1 MGWSKKYKKSIN
13 CNNPKGFSQKAHCAG
28 RKKENVM
35 SSKLEELVGKRLTEE
50 QFDEAAGKK
59 DACYHKVKA
68 RYDVWPSAYA
78 SGALVKCRKVG
89 AKNWGNKSKKEGVDE
104 KVLGGKDMTSG
115 IDKNTKIT
123 FDKRIMNKKLA
134 GKTFVVVKK
143 GINTFNV
150 RPDGSGNERDTK
162 TLDAPTLLKLVKN
175 RTISKIVNSK
185 GKAIHEQSV
194 NEEKYVV
201 YVDKDGKGRKGRKI
215 VKSGL
220 SQMGAKR
227 LYNKL
232 VKTDD
237 YHEVGYD
244 DHKSWNQN
252 NIEKINEGDIESRE
266 LKLYIDND
274 SQLYNSR
281 FMPIIKNLSK
291 KMKKGN
297 FDKKLAIKGF
307 MYLVD
312 AGAKKYVKDYGGN
325 AKEMFS
331 KKDRIAV
338 ASDLA
343 DEFEDAYK
351 NKEYSFMEGKEKMFP
366 SGKVDAAVKL
376 AKRMGGN
383 MTGAVKKIEKMA
395 KGLSKNGRVQYAL
408 RQANE
413 SINEQQYFDP
423 NGELRKYM
431 DKVLKKAGIRV
442 IKYDPMKQSFYNGTW
457 GGFYTVASSNMTD
470 MPGQG
475 KVKRSSAVLPVYIDK
490 KNQIELGVSGEGFK
504 LGKVGS
510 SQVLKKLKDFN
521 KSDLQE
527 GLGDMIGKSIGKYN
541 KKRKKNM
548 DALKK
553 LKKKESVE
561 EARGTCWVG
570 YQQKGMKDKG
580 GRMVPNCVKEIIE
593 VFYEE
598 NGEGHGYTFEYVREN
613 QLDSRTGK
621 LDKKIRMIKSKENL
635 DDQDKKNIEDLMK
648 MKNRKESVNEAEYQG
663 RKVKLGKIMQGDTKK
678 FKVYVKNPKGNVVKV
693 NFGQGGGAKG
703 GTMRIRKSNPK
714 ARKNFRARHNCDN
727 PGPRHKARYWSCRK
741 W

>member
-78 SGALVKCRKVG
+78 SGALVKCRRVG